1 MVDESSSGI
10 LITGSSG
17 ALGSE
22 LKKKFPNALTP
33 NHNEL
38 DITKKQMVIDFFKK
52 KKIGI
57 VIHAA
62 AITSVR
68 KCEEEK
74 ELTWKTNVDG
84 TKNLVDALIQT
95 NSNGKFIYL
104 STACVFDGIIGMYKE
119 SSIPYPENFYAL
131 TKLLGEQEVKRL
143 PNYLIIRT
151 NFTAKK
157 KWPYPKAFSDRF
169 GTYLFAED
177 VADGIKDIL
186 DSDMCGIVHIVGDKR
201 ISMLELA
208 KITTPEIESMT
219 IEDYSGPK
227 LTMDMS
233 LDSERWKKYKISK
246 N

>member
-1 MVDESSSGI
+1 MMNKSSIEI

-22 LKKKFPNALTP
+22 LKKKFPNALVP

-38 DITKKQMVIDFFKK
+38 DITDKETVAGFFKK
-52 KKIGI
+52 KKIDV
-57 VIHAA
+57 VIHTA

-74 ELTWKTNVDG
+74 ELAWKTNVDG
-84 TKNLVDALIQT
+84 TKNLVDALIQV
-95 NSNGKFIYL
+95 NPNGKFIYL
-104 STACVFDGIIGMYKE
+104 STACVFDGNIGMYKE

-131 TKLLGEQEVKRL
+131 TKLLGEREVKRL
-143 PNYLIIRT
+143 PNHLIIRT
-151 NFTAKK
+151 NFIAKK

-177 VADGIKDIL
+177 VADGIKDVL
-186 DSDMCGIVHIVGDKR
+186 NSDINGIIHIVGDKR

-208 KITTPEIESMT
+208 KITTPDIESMT
-219 IEDYSGPK
+219 INDYSGPR
-227 LTMDMS
+227 LTIDMS
-233 LDSERWKKYKISK
+233 LDTERWKKYKISDP
-246 N
+246 